1 MFIFTSR
8 IYKFFADL
16 RNVRRF
22 VAIQIVIRYYM
33 ALAVGHCAITWL
45 LPSVS
50 LRYMFRAAGWMLTA
64 GLAALGTRGYSKTFP
79 SLFSIILLVCL
90 RLVILIHIFVAL
102 KGAFRPWPRG
112 LPLRS
117 FS

>member
-1 MFIFTSR
+1 M
-8 IYKFFADL
+8 
-16 RNVRRF
+16 
-22 VAIQIVIRYYM
+22 IQTWMQASGQCIVSKP
-33 ALAVGHCAITWL
+33 A
-45 LPSVS
+45 VS
-50 LRYMFRAAGWMLTA
+50 LAAA